1 MRNLKKKYSIAAIL
15 LAAGSGKRMGGTFKQ
30 FIEVNGRPVIGYSLE
45 KFIRCRF
52 LNLIVIVA
60 PPQMALRAKRLIK
73 KSFNDS
79 RIHVIAGGKTRR
91 ESSYNALQYLYSKFL
106 GIDYVII
113 HDAARPLISTDMI
126 RAVAVAAKRHGAAA
140 LGMRSLETVAEVN
153 NSFIRKIPERALT
166 YYTFTPHCFKFDWL
180 WEAHRAAASSLRK
193 KDRHDMELFINYGKR
208 VNIIDDFL
216 PTAIQNPIIK
226 LTYPP
231 DVKILKALL

>member
-153 NSFIRKIPERALT
+153 NSFI
-166 YYTFTPHCFKFDWL
+166 
-180 WEAHRAAASSLRK
+180 
-193 KDRHDMELFINYGKR
+193 
-208 VNIIDDFL
+208 
-216 PTAIQNPIIK
+216 
-226 LTYPP
+226 
-231 DVKILKALL
+231 